1 MKKTLIALMALAG
14 VASAAGTGEFVV
26 PTGGAFAAGDYA
38 FRFTIDEDDVT
49 FTDSVITSLNGGNV
63 LAMYGL
69 QNTGNYYT
77 NGFVLNVENGSIT
90 LSVGRGAYA
99 NLNSSSAI
107 SSSTTYTIANDG
119 VSGGKVMAGE
129 SPLTL
134 QVGTQYEV
142 VSSLE
147 IVSNPQTWDPN
158 AKDLMQTVTIFEA
171 GNYDS
176 PLASIEYKGN
186 MNGGTANTAMQVW
199 GNSAY
204 NVTVPEPA
212 TATLSLLALA
222 GLCARRRRA

>member
-26 PTGGAFAAGDYA
+26 PTGGQFAAGDYA
-38 FRFTIDEDDVT
+38 FRFTIDEADVT
-49 FTDSVITSLNGGNV
+49 FADDIITSLNGGNV
-63 LAMYGL
+63 LAMYGT
-69 QNTGNYYT
+69 QNTGDYHT

-90 LSVGRGAYA
+90 LSVGRGKYA
-99 NLNSSSAI
+99 NLDSTSSAI
-107 SSSTTYTIANDG
+107 SSSTTYTLLD
-119 VSGGKVMAGE
+119 GGKLMNGE

-142 VSSLE
+142 VSTLT
-147 IVSNPQTWDPN
+147 IVDAPQSWDAN
-158 AKDLMQTVTIFEA
+158 AKDFMQTVTIFEA
-171 GNYDS
+171 GSYDS
-176 PLASIEYKGN
+176 PLASIKYKGN
-186 MNGGTANTAMQVW
+186 MNGGKADTEMQVW